1 MSLLEHSRGQQPPAW
16 YSKTAHHAGFPEPR
30 GKFISMSEAPN
41 NPKLCGICSS
51 CIGIHSQAAC
61 LQRSRFDGPVMW
73 PFLLPH
79 HLNIFPWIPDQM
91 HFCAL
96 SSSPS
101 QSLGNSK
108 LLSPVSPLRC
118 QRKPE
123 LDKSQNNGNK
133 FCCKDEE
140 KSQNRVGLH
149 SEYIRDKWGCR
160 SNEQGTR
167 VYKILWGSF
176 ETLSLSLTSCPPLP
190 PFLSLS
196 LPHLLSHSVTPIPC
210 MCVRDSSVCGMG
222 LWLNQP
228 TRILWKS
235 PLRWSYAQPW
245 VRGENFDQL
254 LMVINE

>member
-1 MSLLEHSRGQQPPAW
+1 
-16 YSKTAHHAGFPEPR
+16 
-30 GKFISMSEAPN
+30 
-41 NPKLCGICSS
+41 
-51 CIGIHSQAAC
+51 
-61 LQRSRFDGPVMW
+61 MW

-79 HLNIFPWIPDQM
+79 HLNTFPWIPDLM

-123 LDKSQNNGNK
+123 LDKSQNGGDK
-133 FCCKDEE
+133 FCCKNEE
-140 KSQNRVGLH
+140 KSQNRVGPH
-149 SEYIRDKWGCR
+149 SEYIRDKWDCR
-160 SNEQGTR
+160 SNERGPGYTKYYEEALR
-167 VYKILWGSF
+167 
-176 ETLSLSLTSCPPLP
+176 LSPSPSLPLPLP
-190 PFLSLS
+190 PFLSLF
-196 LPHLLSHSVTPIPC
+196 LPHPLSHSVTPISC

-222 LWLNQP
+222 LWLNQT

-245 VRGENFDQL
+245 VRSENFDQI
-254 LMVINE
+254 LMVIRE